1 MMPITLEGGVVAAAE
16 ETLVKTS
23 PVTSGQ
29 IMTVLSALARDKT
42 NAIAT
47 RIEIGVLDGSREIP
61 FYAGAGSFAALVP
74 AVVYWPCL
82 LMPGQAIYARF
93 LTPTAGDL
101 LEVVAHGF
109 VEPLCGPHDDFYR

>member
-1 MMPITLEGGVVAAAE
+1 MIPVILEGGTVAAAE
-16 ETLVKTS
+16 ETLIKTS

-29 IMTVLSALARDKT
+29 VMTVLSALARDLT
-42 NAIAT
+42 SAIAT

-61 FYAGAGSFAALVP
+61 FYAGAGSFAAKIP
-74 AVVYWPCL
+74 AVVYWPCI
-82 LMPGQAIYARF
+82 LMPGQAVYARF

-109 VEPLCGPHDDFYR
+109 VEPLYEPSMLYR